1 MRFSLLYMAKELR
14 RRRGR
19 VVLTAL
25 GLAAGVGLLI
35 ALIGVSQG
43 LSRAQDNVL
52 SPLHSVGADI
62 LVTRVAA
69 AQPSTPGTSASP
81 APTPTPDAGQRAG
94 GFGGGGGFFGPGQG
108 AINEEDAQALLSDNQ
123 SLI

>member
-52 SPLHSVGADI
+52 SPLRSVGSDI

-69 AQPSTPGTSASP
+69 AQPSTPGAPAS
-81 APTPTPDAGQRAG
+81 PTPTPSPDAGQRAG
-94 GFGGGGGFFGPGQG
+94 GFGADRGGFFGPGQ
-108 AINEEDAQALLSDNQ
+108 
-123 SLI
+123 